1 MVVVDEVD
9 VSLVDALVI
18 GHMGQGRMNAH
29 SFADDLGQW
38 AATPHEFVV
47 GIAGT
52 HLVTGED
59 ANSSKLS

>member
-1 MVVVDEVD
+1 MVVVDEVHEP
-9 VSLVDALVI
+9 LVDALVI

-29 SFADDLGQW
+29 RLADDLGQW
-38 AATPHEFVV
+38 AATPHECVV

-59 ANSSKLS
+59 AILEAS